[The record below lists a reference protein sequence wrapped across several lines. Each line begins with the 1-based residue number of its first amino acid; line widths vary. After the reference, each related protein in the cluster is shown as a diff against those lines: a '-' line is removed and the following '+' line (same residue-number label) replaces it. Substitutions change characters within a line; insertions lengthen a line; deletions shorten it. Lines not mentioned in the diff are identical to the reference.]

1 PVRFAVS
8 IVSPPAYT
16 HQRAFAEVA
25 ESLHLGLLALGH
37 DSVLSTRLDNRRRRH
52 IVFGPHLLVR
62 AAQALPPDSILYNL
76 EQLGAG
82 GPWDT
87 PAYRALLRAH
97 TVWDYAPANIAVL
110 ARDRIVAQ
118 HLPIGWMPQMQRIP
132 DAPLRDVDVLFYGSV
147 YERREPVLRALQAR
161 GLRLQ
166 TLFNVYGAERD
177 AWIARSRIVL
187 NFHGYEACLFE
198 AVRVSWLL
206 GNGACVLSERGS
218 DPALEDDYAGA
229 VEFVEF
235 ASVVDACMA
244 LLADP
249 ARQQQLRESGP
260 RLMQR
265 LDLRPRLQR
274 CLQDL
279 A

>member
-1 PVRFAVS
+1 MRFAVS
-8 IVSPPAYT
+8 IISPPGYA

-25 ESLHLGLLALGH
+25 ESVHLALLALGH

-52 IVFGPHLLVR
+52 IVFGPHLLMR
-62 AAQALPPDSILYNL
+62 APQDLPPDSILYNL

-97 TVWDYAPANIAVL
+97 TVWDYAPSNIAVL
-110 ARDRIVAQ
+110 ARDGILAR
-118 HLPIGWMPQMQRIP
+118 HLPIGWMPQMRRIP
-132 DAPLRDVDVLFYGSV
+132 EAPLRDVDVLFYGSV

-161 GLRLQ
+161 GVRLRM
-166 TLFNVYGAERD
+166 LFNVYGAERD

-218 DPALEDDYAGA
+218 DPALEADYREA
-229 VEFVEF
+229 VEFVEH
-235 ASVVDACMA
+235 ARLVDACVD
-244 LLADP
+244 LLADA
-249 ARQQQLRESGP
+249 ARQQQLREAGP

-265 LDLRPRLQR
+265 LDLRPTLQR

>member
-1 PVRFAVS
+1 MRFAVS
-8 IVSPPAYT
+8 IVSPPGYA

-25 ESLHLGLLALGH
+25 ETVHLALQALGH

-62 AAQALPPDSILYNL
+62 SPQALPPDSILYNL

-97 TVWDYAPANIAVL
+97 TVWDYAPSNIAVL
-110 ARDRIVAQ
+110 AADGIAAA
-118 HLPIGWMPQMQRIP
+118 HLPIGWMPHMRRIAE
-132 DAPLRDVDVLFYGSV
+132 APLRDVDVLFYGSV
-147 YERREPVLRALQAR
+147 YERREPVLKALQAR

-166 TLFNVYGAERD
+166 MLFNVYGAERD

-187 NFHGYEACLFE
+187 NFHGYDACLFE

-218 DPALEDDYAGA
+218 DPGLEADYREA
-229 VEFVEF
+229 VEFVEH
-235 ASVVDACMA
+235 AHLVEACAA

-249 ARQQQLRESGP
+249 ARQQQLREAGP

-265 LDLRPRLQR
+265 LDLRPALQR
-274 CLQDL
+274 RLHDL

>member
-1 PVRFAVS
+1 MRFAVS
-8 IVSPPAYT
+8 IVSPPGYA

-25 ESLHLGLLALGH
+25 ETVHLALQALGH

-62 AAQALPPDSILYNL
+62 SPQALPPDSILYNL

-97 TVWDYAPANIAVL
+97 TVWDYAPSNIAVL
-110 ARDRIVAQ
+110 AADGIAAA
-118 HLPIGWMPQMQRIP
+118 HLPIGWMPQMRHIA

-147 YERREPVLRALQAR
+147 YERREPVLKALQAR

-166 TLFNVYGAERD
+166 MLFNVYGAERD
-177 AWIARSRIVL
+177 DWIARSRVVL

-206 GNGACVLSERGS
+206 ATGACVLAEHGA
-218 DPALEDDYAGA
+218 DAAL
-229 VEFVEF
+229 
-235 ASVVDACMA
+235 
-244 LLADP
+244 
-249 ARQQQLRESGP
+249 
-260 RLMQR
+260 
-265 LDLRPRLQR
+265 
-274 CLQDL
+274 
-279 A
+279 